1 MGFYAIITNS
11 QLVSDEGTED
21 EVDDFQYSSRE
32 WVFEKHTKLSMLLFV
47 FSDDSYCFNIS
58 NNFNTSGNLL
68 CLWEI
73 GYGEW
78 VMGLK

>member
-1 MGFYAIITNS
+1 
-11 QLVSDEGTED
+11 
-21 EVDDFQYSSRE
+21 
-32 WVFEKHTKLSMLLFV
+32 MLLFV

-68 CLWEI
+68 CLWET